1 MSYKCWVS
9 RTSVAEVWVPYSIGL
24 VKKKNVSACQ
34 HSSFWEPLPCFL
46 DQVNT
51 RKHKYFVAKIINEAS
66 LSLEF
71 VRTMLDVILNI

>member
-9 RTSVAEVWVPYSIGL
+9 GTSVAEVWVPYSIGL
-24 VKKKNVSACQ
+24 FEKKNVSACQ
-34 HSSFWEPLPCFL
+34 HSSFWKLLPCFL

-51 RKHKYFVAKIINEAS
+51 RKQEYFVAKIINEAS

-71 VRTMLDVILNI
+71 FRTILDLNI

>member
-1 MSYKCWVS
+1 MSYKCWIS

-24 VKKKNVSACQ
+24 FERNVSACQ

-51 RKHKYFVAKIINEAS
+51 RKQEYFVAKIIYEAS

-71 VRTMLDVILNI
+71 VRTISDVILNI